1 MVRILFLFSI
11 GLLTGCA
18 FFPSEDRELA
28 KMHLQ
33 VGTSQLQ
40 SGNYPQALSELL
52 AAEALDDEDPVIQN
66 NLGLAYFLRE
76 RVDLAEIHVRKALD
90 LKKNYSDAR
99 NNLSRILIERGQYP
113 EAIKEAQEVTQDLTF
128 PSPEKPL
135 INLGTAYFKLGNY
148 DESKKKF
155 LKALEFRRD
164 HCLANSY
171 YGRSLFELK
180 DYKRAS
186 EALDRAV
193 GFCQRSQFDEPHY
206 YSALAYFE
214 LGQREK
220 AEARFEEMIK
230 LYPQGKFID
239 KAKNMLETIR
249 R

>member
-1 MVRILFLFSI
+1 MVIFF
-11 GLLTGCA
+11 TGCA
-18 FFPSEDRELA
+18 SFFSENHDLA
-28 KMHLQ
+28 QMHLQ
-33 VGTSQLQ
+33 VGTSQMQ

-52 AAEALDDEDPVIQN
+52 IAETMDGSDPFIQN

-76 RVDLAEIHVRKALD
+76 RVDLAEVHIRKALY
-90 LKKNYSDAR
+90 LKGDYSDAR
-99 NNLSRILIERGQYP
+99 NNLSRVLIERGKY
-113 EAIKEAQEVTQDLTF
+113 EDAILQAQMVVLDLTF
-128 PSPEKPL
+128 PNPEKPL
-135 INLGTAYFKLGNY
+135 VNLGTAYFKMGNFS
-148 DESKKKF
+148 EARKKF
-155 LKALEFRRD
+155 LKAIEYRRD
-164 HCLANSY
+164 NCLANSF

-180 DYKRAS
+180 EYKRAS

-220 AEARFEEMIK
+220 SEMRFEEMIK
-230 LYPQGKFID
+230 LYPQGKFVD

>member
-1 MVRILFLFSI
+1 MRILFLFLISI
-11 GLLTGCA
+11 ILTACVS
-18 FFPSEDRELA
+18 FPSEDRELA

-33 VGTSQLQ
+33 VGTSHLQ

-52 AAEALDDEDPVIQN
+52 TAETLDDNDPVIQN

-76 RVDLAEIHVRKALD
+76 RLDLAELHIRNALNI
-90 LKKNYSDAR
+90 KKDYSDAR

-113 EAIKEAQEVTQDLTF
+113 EAIIEAQIVIQDLTF
-128 PSPEKPL
+128 PNPEKPL
-135 INLGTAYFKLGNY
+135 VNLGTAYFKLGNY
-148 DESKKKF
+148 DEARKKF
-155 LKALEFRRD
+155 LKAIEFRRD

-220 AEARFEEMIK
+220 SEARFEEMIK